1 MCSTNKQVI
10 IVFVFDELVRIRA
23 GVQHSR
29 KSRVHLFLRFPIF
42 FSEGVGE
49 CDLTGSNQ
57 LRVTSQT
64 QFDKKVELF
73 FLLFLHSFCGDRF

>member
-1 MCSTNKQVI
+1 M
-10 IVFVFDELVRIRA
+10 FVFDELVRI
-23 GVQHSR
+23 HSR

-49 CDLTGSNQ
+49 CDLTGRNQ

-64 QFDKKVELF
+64 EFDKKVELF
-73 FLLFLHSFCGDRF
+73 FLLFLHRFCGDRF

>member
-49 CDLTGSNQ
+49 CDLTGRNQ

-64 QFDKKVELF
+64 EFDKKVELF
-73 FLLFLHSFCGDRF
+73 FLLFLHRFCGDRF

>member
-1 MCSTNKQVI
+1 M
-10 IVFVFDELVRIRA
+10 FVFDELVRIRA

-57 LRVTSQT
+57 SRVTSQT
-64 QFDKKVELF
+64 EFDKKSRVVFPLVSSQ
-73 FLLFLHSFCGDRF
+73 FLWR